1 MALSYKQKVEAFCA
15 EHNITLD
22 DNCGHHIDFCIT
34 TPKGLMLKGVGDHTA
49 VTHFPRSEG
58 TKQDGWKGVWE
69 DLSYGLAPCDV
80 KNCEFCA
87 QPDPEPV
94 DPLKE
99 DREIFWGADAKPLR
113 DQQFVDT
120 WPTF

>member
-1 MALSYKQKVEAFCA
+1 MPSYKQKVEAYCA
-15 EHNITLD
+15 EHDITLD

-34 TPKGLMLKGVGDHTA
+34 TPKGLMLASVGDHSA

-69 DLSYGLAPCDV
+69 DLSYGLVPCTV
-80 KNCEFCA
+80 KGCEFCA
-87 QPDPEPV
+87 QPDE

-99 DREIFWGADAKPLR
+99 DRELFWGKDAKPVR
-113 DQQFVDT
+113 NEQFVAL
-120 WPTF
+120 WPEF